1 MRKKFLVFFSLVSIV
16 FLAVS
21 LGGCGKAKGKD
32 AEKKTVKVGVVGENN
47 QVWKPIIKNFKKK
60 GVTIKLVKF
69 SDYIKPNTALADGDI
84 DLNAYQGYVLMDDF
98 NKSHGKVLSA
108 IGETTLNPIGLY
120 SKKANSVKDIPANSE
135 IAIPNDTVN
144 AARALLLL
152 QSAKLIK
159 LKDGKTPSP
168 SDITNNPKNFKIK
181 EVEASQ
187 TARVLPDVGASVIN
201 VFMALDAGFNPTK
214 QSLYNEPVNAKSKPY
229 YNIIVS
235 RSKDKNNKLYKQIV
249 AEYQSDTSK
258 KIIKKLYKG
267 AVIPLWK

>member
-1 MRKKFLVFFSLVSIV
+1 MRKRSALFLSIFSIV
-16 FLAVS
+16 FLVFA
-21 LGGCGKAKGKD
+21 LAGCSKTKAKSN
-32 AEKKTVKVGVVGENN
+32 EKKTVKVGVVGENN
-47 QVWKPIIKNFKKK
+47 QVWKPIIKKFKKQ

-69 SDYIKPNTALADGDI
+69 SDYIKPNTALAEGDI
-84 DLNAYQGYVLMDDF
+84 DLNAYQGYVLMDDY
-98 NKSHGKVLSA
+98 NKNHGNVLSA

-120 SKKANSVKDIPANSE
+120 SKKAKSVKKIPANST

-152 QSAKLIK
+152 QSAGLIK
-159 LKDGKTPSP
+159 LKDVKTPGTG
-168 SDITNNPKNFKIK
+168 DITSNPKNFKIK

-214 QSLYNEPVNAKSKPY
+214 QALYNEPVNAKSKPY

-249 AEYQSDTSK
+249 AAYQSNTSK